1 MIRAPSTV
9 ARSAGRRAAGSA
21 GPVPA
26 GPPVPSSAAEP
37 APRAAGPSSHDRVTA
52 VHDTIDF
59 ARALVAGGGVQTA
72 GLTMLRGEVQT
83 VASELRRLREE
94 VALLRADGERVRLD
108 FLQLQQFTRG
118 LLVDRLAARF
128 LAIDG
133 QLSGMRRQLADDRP
147 PG

>member
-1 MIRAPSTV
+1 MIRAPSTP
-9 ARSAGRRAAGSA
+9 ARSAGRRVAGPA

-37 APRAAGPSSHDRVTA
+37 APRAAGPPVHDAVTA
-52 VHDTIDF
+52 VHDSIDF

-72 GLTMLRGEVQT
+72 GLTMLRGEVAA
-83 VASELRRLREE
+83 VAGELRRLREE

-108 FLQLQQFTRG
+108 FLQIQQFTRG
-118 LLVDRLAARF
+118 LLVDRLAAKF
-128 LAIDG
+128 SAIDG
-133 QLSGMRRQLADDRP
+133 TLAGFRRQLAEDRP